1 MAVIQVQNMGLKFQS
16 LEYITMYYI
25 YLKLKT
31 EPFMLTMCL
40 LDLRKFIKDEMYV
53 YVFIIY

>member
-1 MAVIQVQNMGLKFQS
+1 MGLKFQS

-31 EPFMLTMCL
+31 EPFMLTMRL

>member
-1 MAVIQVQNMGLKFQS
+1 MGLKFQS